1 MKCVFLRNLRGA
13 FPVNLM
19 CRTLGVV
26 SSGFYAW
33 MKRPESP
40 RSLENRLGE
49 GAVKFVPRNSR
60 KTCGSPRIH
69 AELNEAAHM
78 EQF

>member
-1 MKCVFLRNLRGA
+1 MKCVLVRNLRGT

-26 SSGFYAW
+26 SSGFYAG

-40 RSLENRLGE
+40 QSRENRLGE
-49 GAVKFVPRNSR
+49 GAIKFVPRNSR
-60 KTCGSPRIH
+60 KTCGRPRID